1 MKHVVCIYLEGLELK
16 LAVLGRE
23 KNQIFLYKTLSVNSK
38 GLKSVD
44 STESIG
50 NFSIDSMEM
59 DEISFDSLDG
69 MSEIQE
75 EKKTD
80 TSEVSIIAAKLVE
93 FNLSKA
99 SFIPVVTE
107 PNVTFHI
114 YEGLIEKDKKKNIN
128 KIILE
133 IQNVKGILLT
143 KDQLDYISLDE
154 KTHLCVFTDINVNTA
169 NIVNSLASYNG
180 KRYYKIQS
188 IKSAEISLAIFVS
201 KTTKFFP
208 EDYSLIIYI
217 GKEFSKLIFLE
228 GQKLKHIGATLDIGT
243 SNLHT
248 YDVYFSKILLEMENG
263 GIPRLDN
270 VVICGDD
277 RSENLVLSFYG
288 TFPEANVSE
297 LQFESFDVTSL
308 TEDEQKE
315 ISSYTVPISAAYEY
329 FAEEDKELKG
339 INILPKYI
347 VDNQKF
353 LQFGWHSFAVFP
365 LLFIVTFYFTFLL
378 LSNSQE
384 IKELDK
390 TIYSLEQMSIQ
401 NQNILDEMGPLSE
414 RISSFSNTQTI
425 LDSAMSGTEV
435 WGRTIEK
442 ISNFVERRR
451 NFWVSHLETKD
462 GNTVLIKGYSLS
474 LNVLTEFAEYS
485 NSSILQ
491 NILYEPLREKNAFA
505 YTLNFKIEKNKK

>member
-1 MKHVVCIYLEGLELK
+1 MKQVVCIYLEGLELK

-23 KNQIFLYKTLSVNSK
+23 KNQIFLYKTISINSS
-38 GLKSVD
+38 GFKSVD

-50 NFSIDSMEM
+50 NFAPDSIGM
-59 DEISFDSLDG
+59 DELSFDALEG
-69 MSEIQE
+69 MSEIHE
-75 EKKTD
+75 EKHTD
-80 TSEVSIIAAKLVE
+80 TSEISILAAKLID
-93 FNLSKA
+93 FDLSKV
-99 SFIPVVTE
+99 SFIPVVTD
-107 PNVTFHI
+107 PNATYHI
-114 YEGLIEKDKKKNIN
+114 YEGILEKDKNKNLS

-133 IQNVKGILLT
+133 IQNAKGILLT
-143 KDQLDYISLDE
+143 KDQIDYISLDE
-154 KTHLCVFTDINVNTA
+154 KTHLCVFTELNVKTA
-169 NIVNSLASYNG
+169 NIVNTLAQYNG

-188 IKSAEISLAIFVS
+188 IKSAEIALANFVS

-228 GQKLKHIGATLDIGT
+228 GQNLKHIGATLDIGT

-297 LQFESFDVTSL
+297 LQFDLFDTSRL
-308 TEDEQKE
+308 EEDEQKE
-315 ISSYTVPISAAYEY
+315 ISSFTVPISAAYEY
-329 FAEEDKELKG
+329 FAELDKELKG

-347 VDNQKF
+347 VENQKF
-353 LQFGWHSFAVFP
+353 LQFGWHSFAILP
-365 LLFIVTFYFTFLL
+365 LLFLVTFYFTFSW

-384 IKELDK
+384 IKELDN
-390 TIYSLEQMSIQ
+390 TIYGLEQMSIQ
-401 NQNILDEMGPLSE
+401 NQNILDEMSPLSE
-414 RISSFSNTQTI
+414 RIANFSNTQAI

-435 WGRTIEK
+435 WGKTIEK

-462 GNTVLIKGYSLS
+462 GTTILIKGYSLS
-474 LNVLTEFAEYS
+474 RNVLTEFAEYS

-505 YTLNFKIEKNKK
+505 YTLNFNIEKNKE